1 LKDLQKDFE
10 ISDLNYAEN
19 KEEGG
24 KFGIIT
30 SGVSMCYVR
39 EALDN
44 LGIKLPILKLGA
56 TYPVPEKNIED
67 FIKDKDEVLVVD
79 ELEPMVE
86 NDVRAIAGKVNCK
99 LKITGKELIPRSGE
113 LRPEIVEKALSK
125 LLKKQE
131 RVNLDD
137 HLKQFKALDIIR
149 RYPVMCPGCP
159 HRATFFSVK
168 KVAPKDTVFGGDIG
182 CYMLGAF
189 PPYNMADFMYDMGA
203 NIGIV
208 HGIKKSA
215 QYFGTEKAKEN
226 KPISFVGDGTFFH
239 AGIPGL
245 LNAVYNNS
253 NMLLVIMDN
262 RITAMTGHQ
271 PNPGMGRN
279 GMREEIDEVNL
290 EEIVRGCGV
299 KNMKVISTY
308 NLAEAQEATK
318 ELLEVDGLAVL
329 VAKGPCILLR
339 WSEMRKKGQKII
351 PFEIDQE
358 VCKKCGTCTDK
369 YACPAIRHEDGKYF
383 IDKELCSGCG
393 ACSQVCPFK
402 AIKLSK

>member
-1 LKDLQKDFE
+1 
-10 ISDLNYAEN
+10 
-19 KEEGG
+19 
-24 KFGIIT
+24 
-30 SGVSMCYVR
+30 MCYVR

-113 LRPEIVEKALSK
+113 LRPEMVEKALAK
-125 LLKKQE
+125 LLKKSE
-131 RVNLDD
+131 RLNLDD
-137 HLKQFKALDIIR
+137 HLKKFKDLDIIR

-203 NIGIV
+203 NIGII
-208 HGIKKSA
+208 HGIRKA
-215 QYFGTEKAKEN
+215 ADYFGTEKAKNN
-226 KPISFVGDGTFFH
+226 KTISFIGDGTFFH
-239 AGIPGL
+239 AGIAGL
-245 LNAVYNNS
+245 LNTVYNNS
-253 NMLLVIMDN
+253 NSLIVIMDN

-271 PNPGMGRN
+271 PNPGMGKN
-279 GMREEIDEVNL
+279 GMREEVSEVNV
-290 EEIVRGCGV
+290 EEIVRACGI
-299 KNMKVISTY
+299 KHMKVVSTY
-308 NLAEAQEATK
+308 NLKETQTAVK
-318 ELLEVDGLAVL
+318 ELLEVKGPSVL

-339 WSEMRKKGQKII
+339 WSEMRKSGQKII

-358 VCKKCGTCTDK
+358 KCKKCGTCVSQ
-369 YACPAIRHEDGKYF
+369 YACPAIQHEGDKYF

-393 ACSQVCPFK
+393 ACSQVCPFG